1 MNGWQEGD
9 IETNGIRLHYTR
21 TGGDKPVLVMAHG
34 VTDSGLCWAP
44 VAQALAADY
53 DVIMVD
59 ARAHGLSQETEGGF
73 DPATQ
78 AADLAGLINGL
89 GLSRPA
95 VLGHSMG
102 AATAMVLA
110 GTYPDL
116 PGAILLEDP
125 PSWWTDWYETPEAG
139 DRVGQMR
146 DSLIARKAM
155 SRDELLADQR
165 EHEPDWTDDEL
176 QPWADAKQRVSLNV
190 VSVFDRANPKTVDWD
205 ATLSRITCPTLLL
218 ISDPE
223 LGGIVTAED
232 GASLKA
238 LVPQAEVVHIPEAG
252 HSIRRDQFQ
261 PYVDAVRVFLDTHVP
276 TIR

>member
-1 MNGWQEGD
+1 VNGWQEGD

-21 TGGDKPVLVMAHG
+21 TGGDKPALVMAHG
-34 VTDSGLCWAP
+34 VTDGGLCWAP

-78 AADLAGLINGL
+78 AEDLAGLVTGL
-89 GLSRPA
+89 GLTKPA
-95 VLGHSMG
+95 ILGHSMG
-102 AATAMVLA
+102 AATAMTLA

-125 PSWWTDWYETPEAG
+125 PSWWTDWYETAEAG

-146 DSLIARKAM
+146 ESLITRKAM
-155 SRDELLADQR
+155 SREELLADQR
-165 EHEPDWTDDEL
+165 EREPAWTDDEL

-190 VSVFDRANPKTVDWD
+190 VSVFDRSNPNTVDWA

-261 PYVDAVRVFLDTHVP
+261 PYVDAVRSFLDAHVP
-276 TIR
+276 ALR

>member
-9 IETNGIRLHYTR
+9 VETNGIRLHYTR
-21 TGGDKPVLVMAHG
+21 TGGDKPPLIMAHG

-59 ARAHGLSQETEGGF
+59 ARAHGLSQETESGF

-78 AADLAGLINGL
+78 AADLAGVITGL

-102 AATAMVLA
+102 AATALALA

-125 PSWWTDWYETPEAG
+125 PSWWTDWYETRAAG
-139 DRVGQMR
+139 DRVAQMR
-146 DSLIARKAM
+146 ETAIARKAM
-155 SRDELLADQR
+155 SRADLIAEQR
-165 EHEPDWTDDEL
+165 AQEPGWSDDEL
-176 QPWADAKQRVSLNV
+176 QPWADAKQRVSLHV
-190 VSVFDRANPKTVDWD
+190 MSVFDRSNPKTVDWA

-232 GASLKA
+232 AAGLKA
-238 LVPQAEVVHIPEAG
+238 LAPQAEVVHIPDAG

-261 PYVDAVRVFLDTHVP
+261 PYVEAVRAFLTAHDP
-276 TIR
+276 ALR